1 MASDANGFDA
11 VLKLG
16 GSLSRTPDLV
26 NLAALLEDL
35 ARSYRLLLVP
45 GGGAFADVVR
55 EHYHRYALSEVAAH
69 RMALLAMDQ
78 YGYLLA
84 DRVSHSMA
92 VQDFGMARQ
101 VAAAGRL
108 AILLPSALLIQ
119 ADPLPNSWQVTSD
132 SLAAWIAGQVAAP
145 QFILLKDVDGLY
157 THDPHTAV
165 RGTLWPEL
173 SLEALATLGGGVD
186 SYLPT
191 ALAGPLE
198 AGMTC
203 WVINGRYPE
212 RLAELLATGKT
223 CGTRL
228 RR

>member
-1 MASDANGFDA
+1 MTSGASAFDA

-16 GSLSRTPDLV
+16 GSLSRTPDLA
-26 NLAALLEDL
+26 NLAAMLGDL

-55 EHYHRYALSEVAAH
+55 AHYRRYALSEVTAH

-78 YGYLLA
+78 YGHLLA
-84 DRVSHSMA
+84 DLVSRSTA
-92 VQDFGMARQ
+92 VQDLGMAGQ

-157 THDPHTAV
+157 AHDPHAV
-165 RGTLWPEL
+165 AGGTLWPEL
-173 SLEALATLGGGVD
+173 RLEALTTSGGVD
-186 SYLPT
+186 AYLAI
-191 ALAGPLE
+191 ALAEPLE
-198 AGMTC
+198 AGMVC
-203 WVINGRYPE
+203 WVINGRRPE
-212 RLAELLATGKT
+212 RLAELLATGT
-223 CGTRL
+223 TYGTRL